1 VFNDAIAGRAER
13 NDIKMKEEHL
23 RKELHHGRVV
33 DCYAD
38 RPQDIYAMFL
48 DAVRRAPDSIALVEG
63 DVRWSYAKLAA
74 RVDACA
80 VRLTVLGLAAGDRMG
95 ILLSNRA
102 DYMTLLMAAARLGVI
117 AVPMNIRQR
126 APETAYVLADSGA
139 AAIIYDDALEDQLPH
154 RTSVP
159 EVRHWL
165 PYSAEAAAW
174 SAAGP
179 ETRADRPDRSA
190 VGEDDPFCILYTS
203 GTTGRPK
210 GAVLTHLGLITICI
224 GSQNHLQLKDGESMI
239 LAVPASHVTGIGLV
253 LMLSIRVAGKVVL
266 EEAFKARQF
275 LELAQA
281 ERMSFAIM
289 VPAMYKLCLMDPDFD
304 KFDLSSW
311 RIGAFGGA
319 PMAEATIEALAE
331 HVPQLTLV
339 NIYGST
345 ETSSPAVMMP
355 LGQCA
360 SHRDKVGRP
369 LPYADIII
377 MDEDGRQVPPGQQ
390 GEIWIA
396 GAMTVPRYWNNP
408 EATEKGFAGG
418 YWKSGDIGAM
428 DTEGYICVL
437 DRMKDM
443 INRGGFKIYSVEVE
457 NTLMAHEAVAEA
469 VVVGRPCPV
478 LGERVEAFVVTKE
491 PAEDASLR
499 QFCAERLSD
508 YKVPDHVYIVEG
520 PLPRNPNGKL
530 LKNAVREWL
539 SAMTDDQPA

>member
-1 VFNDAIAGRAER
+1 
-13 NDIKMKEEHL
+13 
-23 RKELHHGRVV
+23 
-33 DCYAD
+33 
-38 RPQDIYAMFL
+38 
-48 DAVRRAPDSIALVEG
+48 
-63 DVRWSYAKLAA
+63 
-74 RVDACA
+74 
-80 VRLTVLGLAAGDRMG
+80 MG

-102 DYMTLLMAAARLGVI
+102 DYMTLLMAAARLGVV

-126 APETAYVLADSGA
+126 APETAYALMDSGA
-139 AAIIYDDALEDQLPH
+139 AAIIYDDSLEDQLPD
-154 RTSVP
+154 RASLP
-159 EVRHWL
+159 GVRHWL
-165 PYSAEAAAW
+165 PYEAEAAIW
-174 SAAGP
+174 SASRP
-179 ETRADRPDRSA
+179 EAPATAPGRSV

-224 GSQNHLQLKDGESMI
+224 GSKDHLQLQDGESMI

-253 LMLSIRVAGKVVL
+253 MMLSVCVAGKLVMQQ
-266 EEAFKARQF
+266 AFKARPF

-289 VPAMYKLCLMDPDFD
+289 VPAMYKLCLMDPDFAN
-304 KFDLSSW
+304 FDLSSW

-319 PMAEATIEALAE
+319 PMDEATIEALAE
-331 HVPQLTLV
+331 QAPQLTLV

-355 LGQCA
+355 LGQCS
-360 SHRDKVGRP
+360 SHQDKVGKA
-369 LPYADIII
+369 LPYADIVI
-377 MDEDGRQVPPGQQ
+377 MDENGRQVPPGEQ

-408 EATEKGFAGG
+408 EATEKGFASG
-418 YWKSGDIGAM
+418 YWKSGDVGTM
-428 DTEGYICVL
+428 DADGYIRVL

-457 NTLMAHEAVAEA
+457 NALMAHGAVAEA

-491 PAEDASLR
+491 QTDDASLR

-539 SAMTDDQPA
+539 PALSESQPA